1 MVGTVPLDLLE
12 SFDESLED
20 FLVLKLAV
28 ERRRRSLKNGIWL
41 TASLEDD
48 GCGQRKRRS
57 SVQ

>member
-12 SFDESLED
+12 SLDESLED

-41 TASLEDD
+41 TASLEAD
-48 GCGQRKRRS
+48 GCGQTKRRS